1 MVKQAKR
8 VKMPKYPSYEDGRL
22 RDPEIA
28 KKQDSDFQAE
38 DLRKLVKK
46 AVKRVGPASGA

>member
-1 MVKQAKR
+1 MKQAKR

-28 KKQDSDFQAE
+28 KKQDPDFQAE
-38 DLRKLVKK
+38 DLRKLIRK
-46 AVKRVGPASGA
+46 AVKTEDPANGA